1 MTLEYN
7 IQMKKIYENSI
18 KLMKV
23 CKYMLKKIKHDKE
36 PFTSALFKRAAGLE
50 DNDTVEEI
58 YDRRM
63 GLKEYFKHLKMS
75 L

>member
-1 MTLEYN
+1 
-7 IQMKKIYENSI
+7 MKKIYENSI

-23 CKYMLKKIKHDKE
+23 CKQMLKKIKFDSE
-36 PFTSALFKRAAGLE
+36 PFTSVLFKRVAGLE
-50 DNDTVEEI
+50 DNDSIEEI

-63 GLKEYFKHLKMS
+63 GLKDYFKHLKMN